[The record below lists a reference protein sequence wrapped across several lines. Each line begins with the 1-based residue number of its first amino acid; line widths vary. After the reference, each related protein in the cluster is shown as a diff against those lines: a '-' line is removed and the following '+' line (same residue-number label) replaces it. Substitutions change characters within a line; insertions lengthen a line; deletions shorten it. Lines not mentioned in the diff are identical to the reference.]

1 MADESATGS
10 ETMRSAASADAHHHA
25 WVPVRKALA
34 DSRWRYR
41 SVEGIA
47 SATGLERGDVERT
60 LKAHRG
66 EIRAI
71 LARSRHYP
79 GVRQVYTLQ
88 SRRRTL
94 RDVAIDV
101 LGFAGR

>member
-1 MADESATGS
+1 MKDESPAVS
-10 ETMRSAASADAHHHA
+10 ETTRSAALADAPHRA
-25 WVPVRKALA
+25 WMLVREALA

-41 SVEGIA
+41 SGEGIA
-47 SATGLERGDVERT
+47 VATGLEDGDVERT
-60 LKAHRG
+60 LEAHRG

-71 LARSRHYP
+71 LARSQHYR
-79 GVRQVYTLQ
+79 GVRQVYTLR